1 MEEKMNEE
9 VEEAKRVIRVAFAN
23 DTQLRRKYVARIWAS
38 LGSRGIPGDMVC
50 MPSDDRSALAVKIL
64 DEIFYD
70 DDLPPK

>member
-1 MEEKMNEE
+1 MNAE

-23 DTQLRRKYVARIWAS
+23 DTLLRRKYVYKIWAS
-38 LGSRGIPGDMVC
+38 LGGRGIPGDMVC

-70 DDLPPK
+70 DEPPK